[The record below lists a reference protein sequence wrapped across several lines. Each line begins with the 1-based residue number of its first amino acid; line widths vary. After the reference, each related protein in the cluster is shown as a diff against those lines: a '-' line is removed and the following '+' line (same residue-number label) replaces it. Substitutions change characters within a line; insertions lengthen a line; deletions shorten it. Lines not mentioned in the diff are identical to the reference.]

1 MKVKKSLA
9 FLISFV
15 MLLAMFPASVFAAES
30 VAPEVVSQQLNL
42 SDNLTLHFYV
52 KADSATD
59 VTATVNEKTD
69 SYDLG
74 SMEPDANGQYV
85 ISVALAAAQMTEE
98 ITLDFVKNGASVLQ
112 KIYSIRGYA
121 DAILEGNYSAKTK
134 ELVRHMLNYGA
145 AAQQYFGVNT
155 EKLANAGYEI
165 TEEVTLPAEYE
176 AIAVSGSIA
185 GMQFY
190 GASLVF
196 DNKIAVRYYFTG
208 SVDGVSYGDYEVIE
222 KNGMHYVEVPG
233 INPQDYAKSITL
245 TAAKGE
251 EKLSVSYSPLNYII
265 RMSEKG
271 STELKTLLNALYGYH
286 AAAVEYVNNAG
297 FFGGAYG
304 YVTDSQMN
312 LSADTGANKGTVNVA
327 NNGISFGYIQNFREE
342 NFYFEAKF
350 HANDVLETENW
361 PKFGLFVQGENVQD
375 AFYVDMNRE
384 RNASVVGR
392 TESIDGTFDWEN
404 TKTAWVDNMAFSA
417 EGEKV
422 TLGILK
428 DGKRLHMFVN
438 DSYILSTVCGF
449 DGSALAGIFSFNTGL
464 TVTEYFTDLTD
475 ETMAAKKALIPAGEL
490 TKGEVFGYVVG
501 DEVLY
506 GTSNEIDL
514 TNDQGDN
521 ASISIYGGA
530 PQYAYLNDVYTDKFC
545 FETEINVAEVL
556 NGDAYPKFGI
566 MVNGSSEMVK
576 FFVDMSAEMTA
587 SRVGVV
593 YQPTGG
599 GDDWANSRSYEVP
612 GMVFTGSDTIK
623 LKLTRDGSAYY
634 FYVNDALV
642 AFDELGFKAERGAV
656 GIFSF
661 NAKLTA
667 KEYSVQVGANA
678 EGVQAVRQ
686 LGLTH
691 NWFTDNGDGSFTLST
706 DSDAQHM
713 IDDLTRGGIVVRKA
727 YYRAGGKVTLT
738 DASEWGQ
745 ARIIVSDNA
754 QNEHFIALE
763 KLPAGNYQ
771 IFAMSKAAEDNW
783 NEWKFIGNTGKNTM
797 DFEVVV
803 IGSQLYFLLDGMI
816 CYETDRVAMT
826 ESTVKFTGFNVGTTT
841 VADLSLEIF
850 ADIEAA
856 NAYIS
861 GKAYKPEGLQEAT
874 LSTNYFAES
883 TEGSYSLTT
892 NSDAQHLVDDVLS
905 NGLIMR
911 EARYSLQGKL
921 SLTDANEWGQ
931 ARIIISSDAQNEYFI
946 ALEKL
951 PSGNYQIFS
960 MSKASQENWDAWQPI
975 ADENSNGTKNS
986 FDFELIVIGGQ
997 VNLLIDGKLIYKTSR
1012 VAMTESTVK
1021 FTGYNTGTTSV
1032 TGLEAQRFD
1041 TQADAENYLTERTLA
1056 SDNVMI
1062 YKNALRTEGADPDVL
1077 YITEGKDAGSYYMYV
1092 TSDSLGCNGYLAY
1105 KSSDLVNWECVG
1117 TAFSVVENYY
1127 DETVGHTIASYL
1139 TTDYWAPEVIYDAQT
1154 KLYYMFY
1161 NADRYDDAG
1170 YFYGDIAVSADP
1182 AGPFVSYNKYLGNA
1196 PVQIDAEND
1205 IWAYEP
1211 VFDFSQMASTHPL
1224 YESSSN
1230 GYMKVIDLNPFVDPV
1245 SGQKYVYFCHDVS
1258 SALGIAKSS
1267 IYVMKL
1273 NLNYTPDYSSV
1284 AVLTTAESTLAEGKV
1299 NEAPWMLYNEQSG
1312 MYYLLYSA
1320 NRYYQAYYC
1329 IRVAV
1334 SDSPVGPFTKLRQN
1348 EGGYLLY
1355 ADDVAWASGTGHC
1368 SVVRRDGQDYI
1379 VYHAH
1384 KEKTEDTLIR
1394 GIAMDELHWVTNSS
1408 GLLVPVVNGPST
1420 ADMPLTAGEYKNI
1433 ASSAIVS
1440 ATNVASGNVDA
1451 LTDGIISHRASS
1463 FLQDTLFDG
1472 SSATITMQF
1481 NAPETICGVMIY
1493 NGYANPFADIQ
1504 SIRLQ
1509 FKNGESILYTGD
1521 SFEDC
1526 RYTLEDGTVIAGGS
1540 VVLQT
1545 IPVEV
1550 TAIEIVVSEANVEY
1564 AVSEIAVMAQR

>member
-1 MKVKKSLA
+1 
-9 FLISFV
+9 
-15 MLLAMFPASVFAAES
+15 
-30 VAPEVVSQQLNL
+30 
-42 SDNLTLHFYV
+42 
-52 KADSATD
+52 
-59 VTATVNEKTD
+59 
-69 SYDLG
+69 
-74 SMEPDANGQYV
+74 
-85 ISVALAAAQMTEE
+85 
-98 ITLDFVKNGASVLQ
+98 
-112 KIYSIRGYA
+112 
-121 DAILEGNYSAKTK
+121 
-134 ELVRHMLNYGA
+134 
-145 AAQQYFGVNT
+145 
-155 EKLANAGYEI
+155 
-165 TEEVTLPAEYE
+165 
-176 AIAVSGSIA
+176 
-185 GMQFY
+185 
-190 GASLVF
+190 
-196 DNKIAVRYYFTG
+196 
-208 SVDGVSYGDYEVIE
+208 
-222 KNGMHYVEVPG
+222 
-233 INPQDYAKSITL
+233 
-245 TAAKGE
+245 
-251 EKLSVSYSPLNYII
+251 
-265 RMSEKG
+265 
-271 STELKTLLNALYGYH
+271 
-286 AAAVEYVNNAG
+286 
-297 FFGGAYG
+297 
-304 YVTDSQMN
+304 
-312 LSADTGANKGTVNVA
+312 
-327 NNGISFGYIQNFREE
+327 
-342 NFYFEAKF
+342 
-350 HANDVLETENW
+350 
-361 PKFGLFVQGENVQD
+361 
-375 AFYVDMNRE
+375 
-384 RNASVVGR
+384 
-392 TESIDGTFDWEN
+392 
-404 TKTAWVDNMAFSA
+404 
-417 EGEKV
+417 
-422 TLGILK
+422 
-428 DGKRLHMFVN
+428 
-438 DSYILSTVCGF
+438 
-449 DGSALAGIFSFNTGL
+449 
-464 TVTEYFTDLTD
+464 
-475 ETMAAKKALIPAGEL
+475 
-490 TKGEVFGYVVG
+490 
-501 DEVLY
+501 
-506 GTSNEIDL
+506 
-514 TNDQGDN
+514 
-521 ASISIYGGA
+521 
-530 PQYAYLNDVYTDKFC
+530 
-545 FETEINVAEVL
+545 
-556 NGDAYPKFGI
+556 
-566 MVNGSSEMVK
+566 
-576 FFVDMSAEMTA
+576 
-587 SRVGVV
+587 
-593 YQPTGG
+593 
-599 GDDWANSRSYEVP
+599 
-612 GMVFTGSDTIK
+612 
-623 LKLTRDGSAYY
+623 
-634 FYVNDALV
+634 
-642 AFDELGFKAERGAV
+642 
-656 GIFSF
+656 
-661 NAKLTA
+661 
-667 KEYSVQVGANA
+667 
-678 EGVQAVRQ
+678 
-686 LGLTH
+686 
-691 NWFTDNGDGSFTLST
+691 
-706 DSDAQHM
+706 
-713 IDDLTRGGIVVRKA
+713 
-727 YYRAGGKVTLT
+727 
-738 DASEWGQ
+738 
-745 ARIIVSDNA
+745 
-754 QNEHFIALE
+754 
-763 KLPAGNYQ
+763 
-771 IFAMSKAAEDNW
+771 
-783 NEWKFIGNTGKNTM
+783 
-797 DFEVVV
+797 
-803 IGSQLYFLLDGMI
+803 
-816 CYETDRVAMT
+816 
-826 ESTVKFTGFNVGTTT
+826 
-841 VADLSLEIF
+841 
-850 ADIEAA
+850 
-856 NAYIS
+856 
-861 GKAYKPEGLQEAT
+861 
-874 LSTNYFAES
+874 
-883 TEGSYSLTT
+883 
-892 NSDAQHLVDDVLS
+892 
-905 NGLIMR
+905 MR

-931 ARIIISSDAQNEYFI
+931 ARIIISSDAQNEYFIALEKLPAGHYQIITMSKAAEENWNEWVLIGNTGRNVLNFEIVVNGNKVYFLLNDLICYETDRVPMTESTVKFTGFNVGTTTVENLKLRTFTDSNAVAAYIADKEYKSANKFETLLSTNYFTETEEGVYSLTTASDAQHLVDDVLADGSVMRQGFYSMKGKLSLTNAADWGQARILISSDAQNEYFI

-1463 FLQDTLFDG
+1463 FLRDTLFDG